1 MTDSPKNQPPED
13 DRTRVVSRPA
23 QQSNDTSATI
33 ITGGAP
39 TSLSP
44 TAVPPTTPGAGT
56 HEAGLLL
63 VGSRLAEFEI
73 TRVIGQGGFGVVY
86 EAWDHDLERVVAIK
100 EYLPTSLS
108 TRQHDGTVVPL
119 SERHRETF
127 DLGMRSFINEARLLA
142 QFDHPSLL
150 KVYRFWQERGTT
162 YMVMPFYR
170 GDTLREALGA
180 IPTGVDESW
189 LIRIMDGV
197 TQALAVMH
205 HAHCYH
211 RDIAPDNI
219 ILLEGSGRPVVLDFG
234 AARRVITDKTQ
245 AITVILKPG
254 YAPIEQYAEM
264 PDMSQGAWTDVYALA
279 AVMHVAVCGRA
290 PPPSV
295 ARLLSDS
302 YVPLAGNDI
311 LRQRYSLRLLQ
322 AIDAGLG
329 VRPEQRPQSM
339 VELRAALDLDAGHS
353 IAPTPRT
360 QPPSGARS
368 VSANNNANAATVI
381 GSSSGNTKNSGKAS
395 SPAPAPAGSNTS
407 NSGGKGKTVAALAS
421 VALAAVV
428 AGGGW
433 WWFQGRTT
441 AGDVVGGGKQSTTTT
456 TTTPPAP
463 TPDTKVAE
471 APPAP
476 PPPAPAPPPPP
487 APRTPTDSLQSLVAG
502 AAAGF
507 DVTATPKKAE
517 VAIGKDRLAFEVR
530 SKREGFVYVFLLSSG
545 GEMFLLFPNL
555 LDKYNKI
562 TAGGALS
569 LPRASWPMDAGGPAG
584 TDQFAVLVS
593 EHERDFSAAG
603 VQNDGV
609 FPVFPLPVL
618 AALESTRGTGPSPL
632 LGKPVCAP
640 GSAPCNDVYGVAN
653 FKIVEK

>member
-1 MTDSPKNQPPED
+1 MTDSND
-13 DRTRVVSRPA
+13 DRTRVVPKPG
-23 QQSNDTSATI
+23 Q
-33 ITGGAP
+33 
-39 TSLSP
+39 
-44 TAVPPTTPGAGT
+44 PTTTIGDTAATVITAGATPVTSPATGST
-56 HEAGLLL
+56 DAGLLP
-63 VGSRLAEFEI
+63 VGSRLAEFEV

-86 EAWDHDLERVVAIK
+86 EAWDHTLERVVAIK

-108 TRQHDGTVVPL
+108 TRQNDGTVVPL

-150 KVYRFWQERGTT
+150 KVYRFWQEKGTT

-170 GDTLREALGA
+170 GDTLREALVA
-180 IPTGVDESW
+180 IPAGVDESW

-205 HAHCYH
+205 NANCYH

-302 YVPLAGNDI
+302 YVPLAGNEI
-311 LRQRYSLRLLQ
+311 LRQRYSLRLLE

-339 VELRAALDLDAGHS
+339 AELRAALDLEVGHS

-368 VSANNNANAATVI
+368 GNSNADAATVI
-381 GSSSGNTKNSGKAS
+381 ASGKSKAGGKAS
-395 SPAPAPAGSNTS
+395 APAPAPT
-407 NSGGKGKTVAALAS
+407 SGGGKSNKTVAALVS
-421 VALAAVV
+421 VAVLAAA

-433 WWFQGRTT
+433 WWFQGRTGGNT
-441 AGDVVGGGKQSTTTT
+441 NADDTKVV
-456 TTTPPAP
+456 TTTPAP
-463 TPDTKVAE
+463 PPDTKIAE

-476 PPPAPAPPPPP
+476 PPPPPPPP
-487 APRTPTDSLQSLVAG
+487 APRTPAESLQSLASG
-502 AAAGF
+502 AAPGF

-562 TAGGALS
+562 TAGGSLS

-618 AALESTRGTGPSPL
+618 AALEATRGTGPSPL

-640 GSAPCNDVYGVAN
+640 GAPCNDVYGVGN

>member
-1 MTDSPKNQPPED
+1 MTDSNED
-13 DRTRVVSRPA
+13 DRTRVVPKSTPPS
-23 QQSNDTSATI
+23 QPTTTGDTSATV
-33 ITGGAP
+33 ITAGAP
-39 TSLSP
+39 TSRPGSTPVTSP
-44 TAVPPTTPGAGT
+44 ATGAT
-56 HEAGLLL
+56 EAGLLP

-86 EAWDHDLERVVAIK
+86 EAWDHTLERVVAIK

-108 TRQHDGTVVPL
+108 ARQSDGTVVPL

-150 KVYRFWQERGTT
+150 KVYRFWQEKGTT

-170 GDTLREALGA
+170 GETLREALVS
-180 IPTGVDESW
+180 IPAGVDEAW

-205 HAHCYH
+205 NANCYH

-302 YVPLAGNDI
+302 YVPLAGNEI
-311 LRQRYSLRLLQ
+311 LRKRYSPRLLE

-339 VELRAALDLDAGHS
+339 AELRAALDLEVGHS
-353 IAPTPRT
+353 IAPVPRT
-360 QPPSGARS
+360 QPPSSSSGGRTS
-368 VSANNNANAATVI
+368 MGSNADAATVI
-381 GSSSGNTKNSGKAS
+381 AGKPGGGAKA
-395 SPAPAPAGSNTS
+395 PAAAPAPAGNK
-407 NSGGKGKTVAALAS
+407 GGKGNTGSGGGKTAIALAC
-421 VALAAVV
+421 VALLAVA

-433 WWFQGRTT
+433 WWFQGRGG
-441 AGDVVGGGKQSTTTT
+441 ADDKPVVTST
-456 TTTPPAP
+456 PAP
-463 TPDTKVAE
+463 PPDTKVAE
-471 APPAP
+471 APSPPPP
-476 PPPAPAPPPPP
+476 PPPAPAPPP
-487 APRTPTDSLQSLVAG
+487 APRTPAESLQSLATG
-502 AAAGF
+502 ATPGF

-562 TAGGALS
+562 TAGGTLS

-618 AALESTRGTGPSPL
+618 AALEATRGTGPSPL

-640 GSAPCNDVYGVAN
+640 NTPCNDVYGVGN

>member
-1 MTDSPKNQPPED
+1 MTDSNEN
-13 DRTRVVSRPA
+13 DRTRVVPKSTPPS
-23 QQSNDTSATI
+23 QPTTTGDTSATV
-33 ITGGAP
+33 ITAGTP
-39 TSLSP
+39 TSMSGSNPVTSP
-44 TAVPPTTPGAGT
+44 ATGAT
-56 HEAGLLL
+56 EAGLLPI
-63 VGSRLAEFEI
+63 GSRLAEFEI

-86 EAWDHDLERVVAIK
+86 EAWDHTLERVVAIK

-108 TRQHDGTVVPL
+108 ARQQDGTVVPL
-119 SERHRETF
+119 SEKHRETF

-150 KVYRFWQERGTT
+150 KVYRFWQEKGTT

-170 GDTLREALGA
+170 GETLREALVS
-180 IPTGVDESW
+180 IPAGVDEAW

-205 HAHCYH
+205 NANCYH

-302 YVPLAGNDI
+302 YVPLAGNEI
-311 LRQRYSLRLLQ
+311 LRKRYSPRLLE

-339 VELRAALDLDAGHS
+339 AELRAALDLEVGHS
-353 IAPTPRT
+353 IAPVPRT
-360 QPPSGARS
+360 QPPSSSGGRGAGT
-368 VSANNNANAATVI
+368 NADAATVI
-381 GSSSGNTKNSGKAS
+381 AGKAGVKAPA
-395 SPAPAPAGSNTS
+395 PAPAPAGNKGS
-407 NSGGKGKTVAALAS
+407 NSSSGGSKTVVALAS
-421 VALAAVV
+421 IAVLAAA

-433 WWFQGRTT
+433 WWFQGRGG
-441 AGDVVGGGKQSTTTT
+441 ADDKPVVANT
-456 TTTPPAP
+456 PAP
-463 TPDTKVAE
+463 PSDTKIAE

-476 PPPAPAPPPPP
+476 PPPPPPPPP
-487 APRTPTDSLQSLVAG
+487 APRTPAESLQSLATG
-502 AAAGF
+502 AAPGF

-517 VAIGKDRLAFEVR
+517 VSIGKDRLAFEVR
-530 SKREGFVYVFLLSSG
+530 SKREGYVYVFLLSSG

-562 TAGGALS
+562 TAGGTLS

-618 AALESTRGTGPSPL
+618 AALEATRGTGPSPL
-632 LGKPVCAP
+632 LGRPVCAP
-640 GSAPCNDVYGVAN
+640 NTPCNDVYGVGN